1 MEATQRSTALSP
13 RALLAAL
20 ALAAVA
26 ATLVMLWLSSSAGAL
41 AERVP
46 VALLDPEDCFTRDP
60 CAAHQVIRVGGDD
73 ERGATFVVIAI
84 GHCHRVPA
92 SPSCSSATLSAGLA
106 LLADQA
112 PVTSSPHVALE
123 ALELSDT
130 QAPTTAFLLIP
141 TPPPRSA

>member
-1 MEATQRSTALSP
+1 MEPTHRSTALSP
-13 RALLAAL
+13 QALLAAL

-26 ATLVMLWLSSSAGAL
+26 ATLVMLWLSSSAGSL
-41 AERVP
+41 AERP
-46 VALLDPEDCFTRDP
+46 RAALLNAEDCLALDP
-60 CAAHQVIRVGGDD
+60 CAPHRVVRVGGDD
-73 ERGATFVVIAI
+73 GRGTTFVVNATS
-84 GHCHRVPA
+84 HCHRVPV

-123 ALELSDT
+123 ALELFDT
-130 QAPTTAFLLIP
+130 QPPTTAFLLIP